1 MSMAAVLN
9 AVRSLPSNIN
19 LDASLSRSNEL
30 FLGSTDNR
38 GLRPPRR
45 VKEADEDVVEEAV
58 VGGDKGGEDKSCCCC
73 TEVRIPS

>member
-9 AVRSLPSNIN
+9 AVRSLPNNIN

-30 FLGSTDNR
+30 FLGSTDVR
-38 GLRPPRR
+38 GLSPPRR

-58 VGGDKGGEDKSCCCC
+58 MGGDKGGEDGSCCCC
-73 TEVRIPS
+73 TEVRIS